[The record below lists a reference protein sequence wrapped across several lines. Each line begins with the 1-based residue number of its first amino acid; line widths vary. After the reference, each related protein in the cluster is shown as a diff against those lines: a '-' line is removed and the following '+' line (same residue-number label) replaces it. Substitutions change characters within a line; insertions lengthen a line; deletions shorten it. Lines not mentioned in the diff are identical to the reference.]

1 MGQCPMKI
9 LEKHFFPTEP
19 SEKVVLPTAML
30 NIIFAQPAVFSQCS
44 KTPEYATALY
54 DCYRDA
60 CE

>member
-1 MGQCPMKI
+1 MKI
-9 LEKHFFPTEP
+9 LEKHFFPTER